1 MIIRLFLALLG
12 FISLTA
18 CQQFNMTPNAS
29 PNASVKDLCQ
39 TIAAVEAG
47 NATKEAAEIALAEL
61 RSRSAF
67 TDDDLQSIAK
77 GIVRIGMT
85 DEAGLC
91 AAGYYWYDVN
101 ETVTAGSTR
110 RQYVMGD
117 GNYNPRWYLYTE
129 NGVVTAI
136 QR

>member
-12 FISLTA
+12 FFLLTA
-18 CQQFNMTPNAS
+18 CQFNMSPDTAPKAS
-29 PNASVKDLCQ
+29 IRDLCQ
-39 TIAAVEAG
+39 TIGAVEAG
-47 NATKEAAEIALAEL
+47 NATRESAEIALAEL
-61 RSRSAF
+61 RSRGTF
-67 TDDDLQSIAK
+67 TDRDLQSIAR
-77 GIVRIGMT
+77 GNVRIGMT
-85 DEAGLC
+85 EEAGLC
-91 AAGYYWYDVN
+91 AVGYYWYGVN
-101 ETVTAGSTR
+101 ETVTAGGTR